1 MIEGKPLVNCEYVF
15 PNLKCYQNNINP
27 VPPLPTRR
35 VRSLRR
41 APTPGGA
48 PSQLLQK
55 KQKTKKKR
63 HSRIRDRS
71 HLIFAAECKWS

>member
-27 VPPLPTRR
+27 VPPLPTCR

-41 APTPGGA
+41 APTPGGTIPVA
-48 PSQLLQK
+48 L
-55 KQKTKKKR
+55 KKKKK
-63 HSRIRDRS
+63 SAILESASRS
-71 HLIFAAECKWS
+71 HLIFAAECK